1 MIAESLN
8 SDHSSRDSSREI
20 SVNKKKID
28 KKSAKKPVAT
38 SSPKVGDSRVEN
50 LSPAMGRGI
59 NSRNRVWN

>member
-28 KKSAKKPVAT
+28 KKSTKKPVAT
-38 SSPKVGDSRVEN
+38 SSPKVGEI
-50 LSPAMGRGI
+50 PAFSNPI
-59 NSRNRVWN
+59 S

>member
-1 MIAESLN
+1 MISESLN

-38 SSPKVGDSRVEN
+38 SSPKVGGDSCF
-50 LSPAMGRGI
+50 LKFYI
-59 NSRNRVWN
+59 LNSVAWTV

>member
-1 MIAESLN
+1 MISESLN

-38 SSPKVGDSRVEN
+38 SSPKVGGDSGFLKFYILTFV
-50 LSPAMGRGI
+50 A
-59 NSRNRVWN
+59 